1 MAIHETVKRFHLIIG
16 LLKRKPCSFDEIKQF
31 LEMQGELRGIQFNFS
46 LRTFKRDRED
56 IASIY
61 GFEIEYNLSRK
72 AYYLNQDIQP
82 EADNRVMEAFDV
94 MDAFNIKTNIDDY
107 VLFEKRQQLG
117 TSNLSDIL
125 HAIKDNLNIN
135 FWYHRY
141 QEDNGSLKKVSP
153 LALKEF
159 KYRWYLLAKEIN
171 SDEIK
176 PFALDRLSNLSVT
189 NVKFASQNRNLIK
202 DLFNDCFGIFL
213 PNKNQKVEHIILSFP
228 KLKGKYIKSLKMHSS
243 QNELIDNENEYR
255 ISLDVYITH
264 DFIMELLS
272 HGLELEVIE
281 PKHLKETIIMH
292 HNVALERY
300 NQQ

>member
-1 MAIHETVKRFHLIIG
+1 MAIHDTVKRFHLIIG

-31 LEMQGELRGIQFNFS
+31 LEREGELRGFQFNFS
-46 LRTFKRDRED
+46 IRTFKRDRED

-61 GFEIEYNLSRK
+61 GFEIEYNPSIK
-72 AYYLNQDIQP
+72 AYFINQDIQP

-94 MDAFNIKTNIDDY
+94 IDAFNIKTNIDDY

-117 TSNLSDIL
+117 TENLFGIL
-125 HAIKDNLNIN
+125 HAIKNNLNIN

-141 QEDNGSLKKVSP
+141 QKDNGSLKEVSP

-159 KYRWYLLAKEIN
+159 KYRWYLLAKEIG
-171 SDEIK
+171 SGKIK
-176 PFALDRLSNLSVT
+176 PFALDRLSNLSVS
-189 NVKFASQNRNLIK
+189 NIKFASRDRNHIK

-213 PNKNQKVEHIILSFP
+213 PDENQKVEHIILSFT

-292 HNVALERY
+292 HKGALEKY

>member
-1 MAIHETVKRFHLIIG
+1 M
-16 LLKRKPCSFDEIKQF
+16 QF
-31 LEMQGELRGIQFNFS
+31 IERQGELRGIQFNFS
-46 LRTFKRDRED
+46 IRTFKRDRED

-61 GFEIEYNLSRK
+61 GFEIEYNPSIK
-72 AYYLNQDIQP
+72 AYKINQDIQS
-82 EADNRVMEAFDV
+82 EAENRIIEAFDV
-94 MDAFNIKTNIDDY
+94 IDAFNIKTNINNY
-107 VLFEKRQQLG
+107 VLFEERQQLG
-117 TSNLSDIL
+117 SENLFGIL
-125 HAIKDNLNIN
+125 HAIKNNLNIN

-141 QEDNGSLKKVSP
+141 QEANGSLKEVSP

-159 KYRWYLLAKEIN
+159 KYRWYLLAKDFS

-176 PFALDRLSNLSVT
+176 PFALDRLSNIFVT

-202 DLFNDCFGIFL
+202 DLFNNCFGIFL
-213 PNKNQKVEHIILSFP
+213 PDKNQKVEHIILTFP

-243 QNELIDNENEYR
+243 QNVIIDNEDEFR
-255 ISLDVYITH
+255 ISLDIYITH

-292 HNVALERY
+292 HAGALEKY